1 MVEENKL
8 IEAQS
13 KYLLQLK
20 GKDNSVQLSEVQ
32 NIEINMWK
40 RSLSFGINKLTFY
53 QLQLKQPPAAYSA
66 VVSAFKNKLSY
77 FMITIPNIRAA
88 NWYL

>member
-53 QLQLKQPPAAYSA
+53 QL
-66 VVSAFKNKLSY
+66 
-77 FMITIPNIRAA
+77 
-88 NWYL
+88 

>member
-40 RSLSFGINKLTFY
+40 RSLSFDINKLTFY
-53 QLQLKQPPAAYSA
+53 QL
-66 VVSAFKNKLSY
+66 
-77 FMITIPNIRAA
+77 
-88 NWYL
+88 